1 MEMTLEQFCVWR
13 AHTAQI
19 CHYCGIG
26 ENDIP
31 VVGMKSQVQ
40 KPVRTMGIDRVDSSA
55 AYSIENIQ
63 PCCFVCNQVKGDR
76 FSESEMLLIGRA
88 IGEVWRGRILDAH
101 ADN

>member
-13 AHTAQI
+13 ANTAQI
-19 CHYCGIG
+19 CHYCGIE

-31 VVGMKSQVQ
+31 LVGMKSQVQ

-76 FSESEMLLIGRA
+76 FTESEMMMIGRA
-88 IGEVWRGRILDAH
+88 IGEVWRTRISETQP
-101 ADN
+101 DN